1 MIKYISIFILLKAT
15 MKELL
20 PRIFKDEKANIYRP
34 IINYYEQV
42 NHFEKCRKYADFQR
56 EMIEYSQAYEEIAD
70 LKLSTDDKSPSI
82 VAKNVIDIL
91 QQRKLIRESL

>member
-1 MIKYISIFILLKAT
+1 
-15 MKELL
+15 
-20 PRIFKDEKANIYRP
+20 
-34 IINYYEQV
+34 
-42 NHFEKCRKYADFQR
+42 
-56 EMIEYSQAYEEIAD
+56 MIEYSQAYEEIAD